1 MEDLQG
7 QFPMPKDDEYEFDSL
22 FTPLLPLIM
31 FSYTTLLVI
40 YQLSHVP
47 RSGLLSY
54 LRSSSTSSAGISMLL
69 QDRIT
74 AAFPPQVPGPLLMMM
89 KMLDVLFV
97 QQGSSLRSRFV
108 SWFVSQFIRML
119 EMSGKDPMMLQQ
131 TILYSLFTGT
141 FQYLDIFK
149 WSSSN
154 ICPFSMS
161 LQQAD

>member
-22 FTPLLPLIM
+22 FTPLLPLIK

-74 AAFPPQVPGPLLMMM
+74 AAFPPKVPGPHLMMM

-97 QQGSSLRSRFV
+97 Q
-108 SWFVSQFIRML
+108 
-119 EMSGKDPMMLQQ
+119 
-131 TILYSLFTGT
+131 
-141 FQYLDIFK
+141 
-149 WSSSN
+149 
-154 ICPFSMS
+154 
-161 LQQAD
+161 